1 MAGVGRLTAAVP
13 PVPKGSTVAKFMR
26 RGKAA
31 VYFLPTVAGA
41 IPTAAEVTAGTNM
54 SARIADINGWVLEST
69 RIDTPDLA
77 SRYVSS
83 IPGEQTTAD
92 SSLTIYADDAATD
105 PIKTAQAT
113 DAAGFIYIFHSGTGT
128 GKKAD
133 LFPVRVSSVGNEYS
147 MGNDAARYVISYAI
161 TAPPS
166 IDVTSA

>member
-1 MAGVGRLTAAVP
+1 M
-13 PVPKGSTVAKFMR
+13 AKFMR
-26 RGKAA
+26 RGRAA

-41 IPTAAEVTAGTNM
+41 VPTTAEVTAGTNL

-77 SRYVSS
+77 SRFVSN

-92 SSLTIYADDAATD
+92 STLTLYADDAATD
-105 PIKTAQAT
+105 AIKTALAT
-113 DAAGFIYIFHSGTGT
+113 DTAGYIYIAHSGTGV

-147 MGNDAARYVISYAI
+147 MGNDAARFVVSFAI

-166 IDVTSA
+166 IDVAQT

>member
-1 MAGVGRLTAAVP
+1 M
-13 PVPKGSTVAKFMR
+13 AKFMR
-26 RGKAA
+26 RGRAA

-41 IPTAAEVTAGTNM
+41 IPTAAEVTAGTNL
-54 SARIADINGWVLEST
+54 SARIADIAGWVLEST

-77 SRYVSS
+77 SRFVSN

-92 SSLTIYADDAATD
+92 STLTLYADDANTD
-105 PIKTAQAT
+105 AIKAALAT
-113 DAAGFIYIFHSGTGT
+113 DASGYIYIFHSGTGT

-147 MGNDAARYVISYAI
+147 MGNDAARYVVSFAI

-166 IDVTSA
+166 IDVTAA